1 MKILLMEANFD
12 RTYIDTNH
20 QVVAGINAQ
29 YFSERDLF
37 TPIA

>member
-1 MKILLMEANFD
+1 MGANFD

-20 QVVAGINAQ
+20 QVVAGIITQ
-29 YFSERDLF
+29 YFSELDRF

>member
-1 MKILLMEANFD
+1 MKIVLIEANFD
-12 RTYIDTNH
+12 RTYIDTYH
-20 QVVAGINAQ
+20 QVDAGVSAQ

>member
-1 MKILLMEANFD
+1 MEANFD
-12 RTYIDTNH
+12 RTYIDTSH
-20 QVVAGINAQ
+20 QVDAGISAQ